1 VKLGIS
7 NGVKAEIVS
16 GLNEAQRVILQ

>member
-7 NGVKAEIVS
+7 NGVKAEIFS
-16 GLNEAQRVILQ
+16 GLNEKQQVVLQ

>member
-7 NGVKAEIVS
+7 NGVKTEIVS
-16 GLNEAQRVILQ
+16 GLTEKQQVVLQ